1 MAIWQK
7 KTIEAERVEKSMT
20 AYWRRQQGYLYMD
33 AVIAIFVVAVALL
46 AITGI
51 FVYATKLSS
60 TANHYTVATNMARQQ
75 MELLKRWP
83 ASEWSDPSLSATI
96 PWQGDLDKLTVNKTA
111 FEVRTIINQTN
122 SIDPSLIQVTVIVS
136 WKELSGTQTVQ
147 LTTYFSKV

>member
-1 MAIWQK
+1 MA
-7 KTIEAERVEKSMT
+7 

-33 AVIAIFVVAVALL
+33 TVIAIFVVAVALL

-51 FVYATKLSS
+51 FVYATRLSS
-60 TANHYTVATNMARQQ
+60 TANHYTAATNMARQQ

-83 ASEWSDPSLSATI
+83 ASAWSDPSLSATI
-96 PWQGDLDKLTVNKTA
+96 PWQGDLDKLTVNKTV

-122 SIDPSLIQVTVIVS
+122 SLDPSLIQVTVIVS